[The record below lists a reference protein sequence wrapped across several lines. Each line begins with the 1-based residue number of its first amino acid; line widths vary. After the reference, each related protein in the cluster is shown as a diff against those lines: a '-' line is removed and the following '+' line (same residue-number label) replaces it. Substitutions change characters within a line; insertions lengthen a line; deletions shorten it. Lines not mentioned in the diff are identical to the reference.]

1 MKQRNALVIFVKN
14 LVYGKV
20 KTRLAA
26 TLGVERAYEIYE
38 ALISHTMSVTQNIPA
53 DKIVYYSDKVED
65 KDTWDHRF
73 NKTIQHG
80 RDLGERMMNALMDGF
95 EKGYKNVIIIGSDCP
110 SLNEYIINDAFDRLE
125 GNDVV
130 IGPAFDGGYYLVGM
144 KTIHPQLFE
153 NMEWSTPGVFEVTS
167 ARCKSLNL
175 VYAVLP
181 CLHDIDDEK
190 DLVHFKTAGL

>member
-1 MKQRNALVIFVKN
+1 MKQRNALVIFVRN

-26 TLGVERAYEIYE
+26 TIGGERAYNIYA
-38 ALISHTMSVTQNIPA
+38 ALISHTWSVTQNIPA
-53 DKIVYYSDKVED
+53 DKIVYYADMVED
-65 KDTWDHRF
+65 KDTWDDRF

-80 RDLGERMMNALMDGF
+80 RDLGERMMNALMDML

-110 SLNEYIINDAFDRLE
+110 SLDEHILNDAFGQLE
-125 GNDVV
+125 SYDVV

-144 KTIHPQLFE
+144 KSLHPYLFE
-153 NMEWSTPGVFEVTS
+153 NMEWSTPSVFEVTA

-175 VYAVLP
+175 ACAVLP
-181 CLHDIDDEK
+181 RLHDIDDEK
-190 DLVHFKTAGL
+190 DLVHFKTEGL